1 MNQRRLLA
9 LAGAL
14 LLALPGCAP
23 ASSGESPAPEGT
35 YQVYYS
41 AMGDEDA
48 PAAVDSAAYTL
59 PEDAPPV
66 PALLQA
72 LLTPWE
78 DLKRLQDGAR
88 FTRLL
93 ALDEEYKG
101 YPWGAVWDE
110 ACRRAG
116 VPEREAWLDEVE
128 AYERDVLLKRA

>member
-41 AMGDEDA
+41 AMGDEHA

-72 LLTPWE
+72 LLSQPE
-78 DLKRLQDGAR
+78 QAGLSSPFPAGV
-88 FTRLL
+88 RLL
-93 ALDEEYKG
+93 DWKRDACI
-101 YPWGAVWDE
+101 WICRSSIT
-110 ACRRAG
+110 ACRA
-116 VPEREAWLDEVE
+116 
-128 AYERDVLLKRA
+128 